1 MSDFKYKMIAIP
13 SDRSAVYLSV
23 RLWSAKGKAV
33 EQIKNEL
40 KNLNGYS
47 LVSDDLNGLY
57 AWIHQKVEDA
67 QATSRSKFIISLEE
81 RSEGYD
87 HNGNKC
93 QTIQVYSSKMNGDSL
108 SYIATIYAMPMSG
121 VIAFNASLE
130 EKGGDHE

>member
-1 MSDFKYKMIAIP
+1 MSDLKYKMITIP
-13 SDRSAVYLSV
+13 SDHSAVYLSV

-47 LVSDDLNGLY
+47 LVSDALNGLY
-57 AWIHQKVEDA
+57 AWLRQKVKDA
-67 QATSRSKFIISLEE
+67 QATSKSKYAICMDE
-81 RSEGYD
+81 RNEYD

-93 QTIQVYSSKMNGDSL
+93 KTIQVFNSL
-108 SYIATIYAMPMSG
+108 SFIATIYAMPMSG

-130 EKGGDHE
+130 EEGGEA

>member
-13 SDRSAVYLSV
+13 SDRSVVYLSV
-23 RLWSAKGKAV
+23 RLWSANGKAV

-47 LVSDDLNGLY
+47 LASSDFDKLY
-57 AWIHQKVEDA
+57 SWIRQKVKDA
-67 QATSRSKFIISLEE
+67 QATSKSKYAIYAICMDE
-81 RSEGYD
+81 RNEYD

-93 QTIQVYSSKMNGDSL
+93 KTIQVFNSL
-108 SYIATIYAMPMSG
+108 SFIATIYAMPMSG

-130 EKGGDHE
+130 EEGGEA